1 MVAVTLSLIFPIVDG
16 ISGKE
21 TVVPWLESA
30 YKEDVKRTSVIEYQ
44 TMKNNNGA
52 EFISF
57 VHIRLII
64 NFLDRFIR
72 CFRTRFVVLFQSG
85 I

>member
-1 MVAVTLSLIFPIVDG
+1 MAVTLSLIFPIVDG

-44 TMKNNNGA
+44 TMKNNN
-52 EFISF
+52 
-57 VHIRLII
+57 
-64 NFLDRFIR
+64 N
-72 CFRTRFVVLFQSG
+72 
-85 I
+85 